1 MALNYKI
8 YQSNANNSTK
18 GKVYARASHKETVGI
33 KELAAVMQD
42 NCTVKHSDSVAVL
55 SELSEVMKQE
65 LQRGN
70 RVRIDG
76 LGIFKVNIRS
86 KGAKTAQEF
95 SAAENILG
103 TRINFRPES
112 FVNTNGSHI
121 TNMLSG
127 LKVKEDGTYESP
139 RTKDKNTEN
148 V

>member
-1 MALNYKI
+1 MALNFKI
-8 YQSNANNSTK
+8 YKSNANNGTK
-18 GKVYARASHKETVGI
+18 DKFYARASHKDTVSI
-33 KELAAVMQD
+33 KQLAAVMQN
-42 NCTVKHSDSVAVL
+42 NCTVKHSDIVAVL

-76 LGIFKVNIRS
+76 LGTFKVNIRS

>member
-18 GKVYARASHKETVGI
+18 DKFYARASHKETVGI

-42 NCTVKHSDSVAVL
+42 NCTVKHSDIVAVL

>member
-18 GKVYARASHKETVGI
+18 GKFYARASHKETVGI

-42 NCTVKHSDSVAVL
+42 NCTVKHSDIVAVL

-103 TRINFRPES
+103 TRINFRTES

>member
-8 YQSNANNSTK
+8 YQSNANNLTK
-18 GKVYARASHKETVGI
+18 GKFYARASHKETVGI
-33 KELAAVMQD
+33 KQLAAVMQN
-42 NCTVKHSDSVAVL
+42 NCTVKHSDIVAVL
-55 SELSEVMKQE
+55 SELSEVLKQE

-76 LGIFKVNIRS
+76 FGTFKVNIRS
-86 KGAKTAQEF
+86 KGAKTAKEF
-95 SAAENILG
+95 SAVENILG
-103 TRINFRPES
+103 LRINFRPET
-112 FVNTNGSHI
+112 FVNPDGSHI

>member
-18 GKVYARASHKETVGI
+18 GKLYARASHKETVGI

-42 NCTVKHSDSVAVL
+42 NCTVKHSDIVAVL

>member
-18 GKVYARASHKETVGI
+18 GKFNARASHKETVGI

-42 NCTVKHSDSVAVL
+42 NCTVKHSDIVAVL

>member
-1 MALNYKI
+1 MALNFKI
-8 YQSNANNSTK
+8 YKSNANNGTK
-18 GKVYARASHKETVGI
+18 DKFYARASHKDTVSI

-42 NCTVKHSDSVAVL
+42 NCTVKHSDIVAVL

>member
-1 MALNYKI
+1 MALNFKI
-8 YQSNANNSTK
+8 YKSNANNGTK
-18 GKVYARASHKETVGI
+18 DKFYARASHKDTVSI
-33 KELAAVMQD
+33 KELAAVMQN
-42 NCTVKHSDSVAVL
+42 NCTVKHSDIVAVL

-76 LGIFKVNIRS
+76 LGTFKVNIRS
-86 KGAKTAQEF
+86 KGAKTAKEF

>member
-1 MALNYKI
+1 MALNFKI
-8 YQSNANNSTK
+8 YKSNANNGTK
-18 GKVYARASHKETVGI
+18 DKFYARASHKDTVSI
-33 KELAAVMQD
+33 KELAAVMQN
-42 NCTVKHSDSVAVL
+42 NCTVKHSDIVAVL

-76 LGIFKVNIRS
+76 LGTFKVNIRS

>member
-8 YQSNANNSTK
+8 YQSNANNTTK
-18 GKVYARASHKETVGI
+18 GKFYARASHKETVGI
-33 KELAAVMQD
+33 KQLAAVMQN
-42 NCTVKHSDSVAVL
+42 NCTVKHSDIVAVL
-55 SELSEVMKQE
+55 SELSEMMKQE

-86 KGAKTAQEF
+86 KGAKTAKEF
-95 SAAENILG
+95 TVSENILG
-103 TRINFRPES
+103 TRINFRPET
-112 FVNTNGSHI
+112 FINPDGSHV
-121 TNMLSG
+121 TSMLSG
-127 LKVKEDGTYESP
+127 LKVKEDDTYESP

>member
-18 GKVYARASHKETVGI
+18 GKCYARASHKETVGI

-42 NCTVKHSDSVAVL
+42 NCTVKHSDIVAVL

>member
-1 MALNYKI
+1 
-8 YQSNANNSTK
+8 
-18 GKVYARASHKETVGI
+18 
-33 KELAAVMQD
+33 MQD
-42 NCTVKHSDSVAVL
+42 NCTVKHSDIVAVL

-86 KGAKTAQEF
+86 KGAKTAKEF

>member
-18 GKVYARASHKETVGI
+18 GKFYAPASHKETVGI

-42 NCTVKHSDSVAVL
+42 NCTVKHSDIVAVL

>member
-8 YQSNANNSTK
+8 YQSKANNSTK
-18 GKVYARASHKETVGI
+18 GKFYARASHKETVGI

-42 NCTVKHSDSVAVL
+42 NCTVKHSDIVAVL

>member
-8 YQSNANNSTK
+8 YQSNANNLTK
-18 GKVYARASHKETVGI
+18 GKFYARASHKETVGI

-42 NCTVKHSDSVAVL
+42 NCTVKHSDIVAVL

>member
-8 YQSNANNSTK
+8 YQSNTNNSTK
-18 GKVYARASHKETVGI
+18 GKFYARASHKETVGI

-42 NCTVKHSDSVAVL
+42 NCTVKHSDIVAVL

>member
-8 YQSNANNSTK
+8 YQSNANNFTK
-18 GKVYARASHKETVGI
+18 GKFYARASHKETVGI

-42 NCTVKHSDSVAVL
+42 NCTVKHSDIVAVL

>member
-8 YQSNANNSTK
+8 YQSNTNNATK
-18 GKVYARASHKETVGI
+18 GKFYARASHKDTVSI
-33 KELAAVMQD
+33 KQLAAVMQN
-42 NCTVKHSDSVAVL
+42 NCTVKHSDIVAVL

-86 KGAKTAQEF
+86 KGAKTAKEF
-95 SAAENILG
+95 TVSENILG
-103 TRINFRPES
+103 TRINFHPET
-112 FVNTNGSHI
+112 FVNPDGSHV
-121 TNMLSG
+121 TSMLSG
-127 LKVKEDGTYESP
+127 LKVKEDETYESP

>member
-8 YQSNANNSTK
+8 YQSNANNATK
-18 GKVYARASHKETVGI
+18 GKFYARASHKETVGI

-42 NCTVKHSDSVAVL
+42 NCTVKHSDIVAVL

>member
-18 GKVYARASHKETVGI
+18 GKFYARALHKETVGI

-42 NCTVKHSDSVAVL
+42 NCTVKHSDIVAVL

>member
-1 MALNYKI
+1 MALNFKI
-8 YQSNANNSTK
+8 YKSNANNGTK
-18 GKVYARASHKETVGI
+18 DKFYARASHKDTVSI
-33 KELAAVMQD
+33 KQLAAVMQN
-42 NCTVKHSDSVAVL
+42 NCTVKHSDIVAVL

>member
-8 YQSNANNSTK
+8 YQSNATK
-18 GKVYARASHKETVGI
+18 GKFYARASHKDTVSI
-33 KELAAVMQD
+33 KQLAAVMQN
-42 NCTVKHSDSVAVL
+42 NCTVKHSDIVAVL

-86 KGAKTAQEF
+86 KGAKTAKEF
-95 SAAENILG
+95 TVSENILG
-103 TRINFRPES
+103 TRINFHPET
-112 FVNTNGSHI
+112 FVNPDGSHV
-121 TNMLSG
+121 TSMLSG
-127 LKVKEDGTYESP
+127 LKVKEDETYESP

>member
-8 YQSNANNSTK
+8 YQSNANNATK
-18 GKVYARASHKETVGI
+18 GKFYARASHKDTVSI
-33 KELAAVMQD
+33 KQLAAVMQD
-42 NCTVKHSDSVAVL
+42 NCTVKHSDIVAVL

-86 KGAKTAQEF
+86 KGAKTAKEF